1 MALPERIHRQTEGV
15 KETDYVLVDDEGNE
29 VKKSLYKHWYAGKR
43 YAMIWETKYSPLET
57 PTVYEEPNDDDHFF
71 MIHDDEL
78 IAEIADD
85 FWKAVSQPLQ
95 TDGPAWYYENQ
106 RHDIGAMDPVKNF
119 MGISGLNMMMGEEP
133 QKIERP
139 KNIIHDDGTWT
150 CVTCNH
156 VNSGRFC
163 SECGYPKE

>member
-1 MALPERIHRQTEGV
+1 MALPERIHRKTD
-15 KETDYVLVDDEGNE
+15 ETDYVLVDDEGNE
-29 VKKSLYKHWYAGKR
+29 VKKGLYKHWYAGKR
-43 YAMIWETKYSPLET
+43 YAMIWETKYSLLET

-71 MIHDDEL
+71 MIHDDKL
-78 IAEIADD
+78 IGEIADD

-95 TDGPAWYYENQ
+95 TDGPAWYYENK
-106 RHDIGAMDPVKNF
+106 RPDIMEPVKNF

>member
-1 MALPERIHRQTEGV
+1 MALPERIHRKTD
-15 KETDYVLVDDEGNE
+15 ETDYVLVDDEGNE
-29 VKKSLYKHWYAGKR
+29 VKKGLYKHWYAGKR

-71 MIHDDEL
+71 MIHDDAL

-95 TDGPAWYYENQ
+95 TDGPAWYYENK
-106 RHDIGAMDPVKNF
+106 RPDIGPMEPVKNF
-119 MGISGLNMMMGEEP
+119 MGISGLNMIEGNEP
-133 QKIERP
+133 KKIERP
-139 KNIIHDDGTWT
+139 KNIIHEDGTWT